1 MSQDICPNCNSPI
14 KNNVF
19 STNKKLLSTAVD
31 VINAANG
38 TKSSGY
44 CNKCGDELFHTS
56 LSKLRSDIRKLRHH
70 LANSEQSMPIV
81 TIHNPLGWEYEVLG
95 LVTAQSVTGTGI
107 FSEVSMSVS
116 DLLGKE
122 SESMSSKMKDAENI
136 CLARLRHEATVM
148 GGNAVVGLSLTYA
161 EMGSLRGMIMICCTG
176 TAVIVKNAAHIGYYK
191 QATSDSETAAKKLE
205 QLLLI
210 CEPHELD

>member
-1 MSQDICPNCNSPI
+1 MSQEICPNCNSPI
-14 KNNVF
+14 KDNIF
-19 STNKKLLSTAVD
+19 GTNKKLISTVVD

-38 TKSSGY
+38 TNSSGY
-44 CNKCGDELFHTS
+44 CNKCGDELFLTS
-56 LSKLRSDIRKLRHH
+56 LSKLRSDIRKLRYQ
-70 LANSEQSMPIV
+70 LASSQQIMPIV

-95 LVTAQSVTGTGI
+95 VVTAQSVTGTGI

-122 SESMSSKMKDAENI
+122 SESMNNKIKDAENI
-136 CLARLRHEATVM
+136 CLARLRQEATIM
-148 GGNAVVGLSLTYA
+148 GGNAIVGLNLTYA

-176 TAVIVKNAAHIGYYK
+176 TAVNVTNAAHIGYYK